1 MLQKYVKI
9 YLLPNNKYTN
19 LFLLFFIYN
28 QCDFFYFAMIINK
41 IDVNNKYLLKYL
53 NVN

>member
-19 LFLLFFIYN
+19 LFLIFFIYN
-28 QCDFFYFAMIINK
+28 Q
-41 IDVNNKYLLKYL
+41 
-53 NVN
+53 